1 MIHHLASF
9 GWPYLLL
16 AALVFLAAAPALV
29 EWVRFEV
36 RLARRVRRRRR
47 VVDARGVRVYW

>member
-1 MIHHLASF
+1 MIHHLVSF

-16 AALVFLAAAPALV
+16 AALVLLGAAPALI
-29 EWVRFEV
+29 EWVRFEIT
-36 RLARRVRRRRR
+36 LSRRVRRRRR